1 MNLENFLYKK
11 ISLWIV
17 FFLLIIFFIF
27 SIFFGW
33 VLLHK
38 AKGGTKA
45 GLIGDVA
52 LEVASVIP
60 NFLKILRGVNS
71 DLYLKTSRFEKLKGL
86 NISSNHTDKK
96 NMDGYLLLSRY
107 DGNLN
112 RSVVELIDIDQKK
125 IIHTYKPDIENIN
138 SLSKL
143 TIKEINF
150 KRDKN
155 LQRYEIT
162 HPFLTSEGELIFKNA
177 SP

>member
-96 NMDGYLLLSRY
+96 NMDGYL
-107 DGNLN
+107 
-112 RSVVELIDIDQKK
+112 
-125 IIHTYKPDIENIN
+125 
-138 SLSKL
+138 
-143 TIKEINF
+143 
-150 KRDKN
+150 
-155 LQRYEIT
+155 
-162 HPFLTSEGELIFKNA
+162 
-177 SP
+177 